1 MMVEKELEVAD
12 SVQGQFAATVTS
24 VADLNGDELQD
35 VAVGA
40 PLEDDGRGAVYI
52 YLGNWTQGIRSQYSQ
67 VHPKTAT
74 HGINPSQPRA
84 GVELLLSGTEIWHK
98 LAASLQGRVHVMGKW

>member
-1 MMVEKELEVAD
+1 MILEKELEVAD
-12 SVQGQFAATVTS
+12 CVQGQFAATVTS

-67 VHPKTAT
+67 VHPKTTT
-74 HGINPSQPRA
+74 HGINPSPSASRYTPGAKHSMCPTSQE
-84 GVELLLSGTEIWHK
+84 V
-98 LAASLQGRVHVMGKW
+98 LA